1 MAQTPDINE
10 VFLREV
16 DENLRRD
23 RIRDFARNNGRWLI
37 AALVLF
43 LAASGFGIW
52 WQQHT
57 RERSEQE
64 VERLND
70 AYRAVGDPK
79 TLADGNK
86 QLDELSQSGSKA
98 IRASALFSRA
108 VTALQQNDTKLATA
122 KFRDI
127 AQDTSLPAPYRDLAL
142 IRQTAL
148 EFDQIS
154 PQDVINRLQ
163 SLAKPGGPWFATAGE
178 MTGLALIKQGKTA
191 QAGQMFGAI
200 AKDKD
205 VPGSARDRALQMAS
219 SLGFDASSAL
229 PKAQ

>member
-1 MAQTPDINE
+1 LAQTPDINE
-10 VFLREV
+10 TFLREV

-23 RIRDFARNNGRWLI
+23 RLRDFARNNGRWLI

-52 WQQHT
+52 WQQHS
-57 RERSEQE
+57 RQRSEQE
-64 VERLND
+64 VE
-70 AYRAVGDPK
+70 K
-79 TLADGNK
+79 LADTYRTIGNPNTITAGNQ
-86 QLDELSQSGSKA
+86 QLDQLSHSGSKA

-127 AQDTSLPAPYRDLAL
+127 AGDDSLPAPYRDLAL

-148 EFDQIS
+148 EFDQLS

-163 SLAKPGGPWFATAGE
+163 PLAKSGTPWFGTAGE
-178 MTGLALIKQGKTA
+178 MTGLALIKQGKKA
-191 QAGQMFGAI
+191 EAGQMFAAI

-205 VPGSARDRALQMAS
+205 VPDSVRQRAIQMAS
-219 SLGFDASSAL
+219 SLGVDASSAL
-229 PKAQ
+229 PQAQ

>member
-10 VFLREV
+10 TFLREV

-23 RIRDFARNNGRWLI
+23 RFRDFVRNNGRWLV

-43 LAASGFGIW
+43 LAASGFAIW
-52 WQQHT
+52 WQQHS

-64 VERLND
+64 VEKLVD
-70 AYRAVGDPK
+70 TYR
-79 TLADGNK
+79 TIGNPATVAQGSK

-98 IRASALFSRA
+98 IRASALFARA

-127 AQDTSLPAPYRDLAL
+127 AADDSLPAPYRDLAL

-148 EFDQIS
+148 EFDQLPAS
-154 PQDVINRLQ
+154 EVVSRLEP
-163 SLAKPGGPWFATAGE
+163 LAKPDGPWFPTAGE
-178 MTGLALIKQGKTA
+178 MTGLALIKQGKKA
-191 QAGQMFGAI
+191 QAGQIFAAI

-205 VPGSARDRALQMAS
+205 APDSIRERAIQMAS
-219 SLGFDASSAL
+219 SLGVDASSAL
-229 PKAQ
+229 PQAQ